1 MIGKPLAL
9 IAVAVILASG
19 ADADAQGGMYQDFVG
34 HQGHEMNLNLII
46 PQVAVGMNYQTTLV
60 MHNLGNMEH
69 MWWVAPQDL
78 TTTGRIFLFKQDGS
92 PMSASINGGLPAS
105 EMTFSLDPF
114 STMSLELTSEGPTV
128 SGWCLIEVDDF
139 EFGSSRGMMDGVDMI
154 RGRRIMANVIYTYEN
169 GNTLSMVAT
178 HPNMYE
184 MGYYSRSLLPVQ
196 NQNELHTGFAMVNIS
211 SQDATVEL
219 RLWDRYGQLN
229 SMQTVSLHAG
239 QQIAQYVHNRFEGVR
254 HK

>member
-1 MIGKPLAL
+1 
-9 IAVAVILASG
+9 
-19 ADADAQGGMYQDFVG
+19 
-34 HQGHEMNLNLII
+34 
-46 PQVAVGMNYQTTLV
+46 
-60 MHNLGNMEH
+60 
-69 MWWVAPQDL
+69 
-78 TTTGRIFLFKQDGS
+78 
-92 PMSASINGGLPAS
+92 MSVSVNGGLPAS

-128 SGWCLIEVDDF
+128 SEWCLIEVDDF
-139 EFGSSRGMMDGVDMI
+139 EFGSSWGMMDGIDMI

-239 QQIAQYVHNRFEGVR
+239 QQIAQYVHNRFEGLPDGFRGFLEFTTDNEGIVAMGLLDEQGMLISVPMR
-254 HK
+254 HYGEISRMMH